1 LTLKKQLDEQ
11 LRKHKEKLERDLEVK
26 QGEQEL
32 ERGKLNALIEKKAAY
47 EGQLTASIGL
57 I

>member
-1 LTLKKQLDEQ
+1 MKKQLDEQ